1 MAEKFADVASKYNA
15 PFDLREIGERI
26 GYPLY
31 MKPFDGGQWVGVTR
45 IAGAD
50 ELQARYDESGE
61 RLMHLQAAVDD
72 FDVFVRS
79 LSIGA
84 ETMSLHFA
92 PDAPMHERYTVQ
104 HDFLT
109 PELGPRGRDDLA
121 ARQRVLPLGVQLVR
135 DARSRAATSIRST
148 TRTRHRTSR

>member
-1 MAEKFADVASKYNA
+1 
-15 PFDLREIGERI
+15 
-26 GYPLY
+26 

-45 IAGAD
+45 VGSAE

-84 ETMSLHFA
+84 ETMSLHFS
-92 PDAPMHERYTVQ
+92 PTHRCTSG
-104 HDFLT
+104 T
-109 PELGPRGRDDLA
+109 RCSTTSSR
-121 ARQRVLPLGVQLVR
+121 RSS
-135 DARSRAATSIRST
+135 DARS
-148 TRTRHRTSR
+148 